1 MPPGVLDGDAEAHPL
16 LLALLEAA
24 PLAVDSTEALAEVS
38 GEDEVDPHALAD
50 AEALGEGGGVPL
62 REAAPLP
69 LGGAVALAEGE
80 GGTLPLPPV
89 LSLAGALG
97 VPCAALP
104 DGVLVPSGDAEAL
117 GEGRA
122 QGVAAPLLEGA
133 PVSEAP
139 PVELPSWVAEASKL
153 EVAAAL
159 CERGALPVGGS
170 VAVSLPLGAAL
181 VLLLLLAT
189 PLADTEADPVGAPVP
204 VTLRVARTECEG
216 DAVAAAEPLRPPV
229 GD

>member
-16 LLALLEAA
+16 LVAPLEGA
-24 PLAVDSTEALAEVS
+24 PLAEDSTEALAEIL
-38 GEDEVDPHALAD
+38 GEDEVDPHALED
-50 AEALGEGGGVPL
+50 AEALGEGGEVPL

-69 LGGAVALAEGE
+69 LGCAVAPAEGE
-80 GGTLPLPPV
+80 GGALPLPPA
-89 LSLAGALG
+89 LSLAGGLG
-97 VPCAALP
+97 VPCAGLP
-104 DGVLVPSGDAEAL
+104 EGVPVPRGDAEAL
-117 GEGRA
+117 GDGRE
-122 QGVAAPLLEGA
+122 QGEAAPLLEGA
-133 PVSEAP
+133 PVSEAT
-139 PVELPSWVAEASKL
+139 PVELPSWVAEAPKL
-153 EVAAAL
+153 GVAAAL

-181 VLLLLLAT
+181 VLLHLLAA
-189 PLADTEADPVGAPVP
+189 PLAVTEADPVGAPDP